1 MTEITPDLVLRAYT
15 IGYFPMAEHRGDN
28 DLFWVCPDTRGVIP
42 LDQVHIPRKLRS
54 ALRDDVYTV
63 TCNNDFRGVM
73 MGCAEAKPKRHDTW
87 ISPRIM
93 ELFCELHNMGFAHS
107 IEVWKTGNGEQGTGN
122 GKNSGLLSVPCPP
135 SPVPRQLVGGLY
147 GVALGGAFFGE
158 SMFSRETDTSKIA
171 LMHLIARLRHSKFTL
186 LDTQF
191 ITKHLQQF
199 GAIEISKDDYIEKL
213 ESALQVPAQFFT
225 GSMDQDLLSAE
236 LLQPKTTTS

>member
-54 ALRDDVYTV
+54 ALRDDAYTV

-107 IEVWKTGNGEQGTGN
+107 IEVWNKEN
-122 GKNSGLLSVPCPP
+122 K
-135 SPVPRQLVGGLY
+135 LVGGLY
-147 GVALGGAFFGE
+147 GVALASAFFGE

-213 ESALQVPAQFFT
+213 ESALQMPVQFYT
-225 GSMDQDLLSAE
+225 GSMNQDLLSAE